1 MKKLILWTL
10 ALVMMAAPMAAPAA
24 RAEKT
29 ELYVLAAASLTDV
42 MAQIAES
49 YKEVAPDVGIT
60 FVFDSSGTLQSQIE
74 AGATADVFVSA
85 AQRQMDALEAGSLI
99 KRESRMDLLKNRI
112 ALIVPAA
119 SELTLTSF
127 EDVAGDQV
135 RMVAI
140 GDESTPF
147 GQYTREI
154 YEQLGI
160 WDAIMAKAN
169 LGVTVRAVLSWV
181 ESGDVDCGIV
191 YATDATTTDGVRV
204 IAQAPEG
211 SHTPVIYPAA
221 VVESTKNAEAAQA
234 FLDYLSGDT
243 ARALF
248 IAAGFTM
255 AEEIIK

>member
-42 MAQIAES
+42 MAQIADS
-49 YKEVAPDVGIT
+49 YKEVAPEVEIT

-85 AQRQMDALEAGSLI
+85 AQRQMDALEEGGLI
-99 KRESRMDLLKNRI
+99 KGESRKDLLRNRVV
-112 ALIVPAA
+112 LIVPAA
-119 SELTLTSF
+119 SELALTSF
-127 EDVAGDQV
+127 EDVAGDPV
-135 RMVAI
+135 RMIAI
-140 GDESTPF
+140 GDESVPV
-147 GQYTREI
+147 GQYTQEI
-154 YEQLGI
+154 YEYLGT
-160 WDAIMAKAN
+160 WDAVKAKAN
-169 LGVTVRAVLSWV
+169 LGGNARAVLSWV
-181 ESGDVDCGIV
+181 ASGDVDFGIV
-191 YATDATTTDGVRV
+191 YATDAATTDGVKV

-211 SHTPVIYPAA
+211 SHAPVIYPAA
-221 VVESTKNAEAAQA
+221 VVEGSQYAEAAQA

-248 IAAGFTM
+248 IAAGFEM
-255 AEEIIK
+255 AE